1 MYAILTYE
9 ELLQFFIAVVNA
21 ELFETVAVEHL
32 EAVDVQDA
40 DDGHV
45 FVPWRLLLLPHL
57 DGVVDVR
64 YDRAEQ
70 PLVYCLWYSFII
82 IYFHFL
88 NNYEKVK

>member
-45 FVPWRLLLLPHL
+45 FVP
-57 DGVVDVR
+57 
-64 YDRAEQ
+64 
-70 PLVYCLWYSFII
+70 
-82 IYFHFL
+82 
-88 NNYEKVK
+88 